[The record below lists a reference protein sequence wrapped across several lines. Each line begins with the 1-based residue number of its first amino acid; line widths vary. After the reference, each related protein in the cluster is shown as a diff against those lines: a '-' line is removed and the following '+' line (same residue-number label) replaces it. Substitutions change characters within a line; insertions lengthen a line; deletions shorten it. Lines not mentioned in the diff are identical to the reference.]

1 MKKKIFVTFVF
12 LFSAIVPAFS
22 QDYSIPKTSFE
33 YQSHY
38 DSGIRGYSGAV
49 YCDNTSQGLTGYKV
63 HSTRWSNCISKNVK
77 NLQGFTGKMS
87 KTQSQLIKDALDE
100 FELDVGDIYSVGFY
114 DDSYSPVDYYGITVE
129 ITKVNSDGSYGYTW
143 WGFLFSDREKHPANY
158 SSLTGF

>member
-1 MKKKIFVTFVF
+1 MKKKIFVIFVF
-12 LFSAIVPAFS
+12 LLSAIVPAFS

-38 DSGIRGYSGAV
+38 DSVIRGYSGAV
-49 YCDNTSQGLTGYKV
+49 YCGNTSQGLTGYKV

-87 KTQSQLIKDALDE
+87 KAQSQLIKDALDQ

-114 DDSYSPVDYYGITVE
+114 KSSPDYYGITVE
-129 ITKVNSDGSYGYTW
+129 ITKVNSDGSYGYSW
-143 WGFLFSDREKHPANY
+143 WGFLYSDSEKHPDSWVSP
-158 SSLTGF
+158 SSGF

>member
-12 LFSAIVPAFS
+12 LLSAIVPAFS

-49 YCDNTSQGLTGYKV
+49 YCGNTSQGLTGYKV
-63 HSTRWSNCISKNVK
+63 HSTRWSNCISKNVQ
-77 NLQGFTGKMS
+77 NLQGFSGKMS

-114 DDSYSPVDYYGITVE
+114 KNYSADYYGITVE
-129 ITKVNSDGSYGYTW
+129 ITEVNSDGSYGYQY
-143 WGFLFSDREKHPANY
+143 WGFLYSDSEKHPDSWVSP
-158 SSLTGF
+158 SSGF

>member
-1 MKKKIFVTFVF
+1 MTDHRNSLCQSGEITSGKIIFRLTWP
-12 LFSAIVPAFS
+12 L
-22 QDYSIPKTSFE
+22 
-33 YQSHY
+33 
-38 DSGIRGYSGAV
+38 RG
-49 YCDNTSQGLTGYKV
+49 NTSQGLTGYKV

-129 ITKVNSDGSYGYTW
+129 ITKVNSNGSIGYTW
-143 WGFLFSDREKHPANY
+143 WGFLYSDREKHPGSY
-158 SSLTGF
+158 SWSYGGL

>member
-12 LFSAIVPAFS
+12 LFSAIVSAFS

-49 YCDNTSQGLTGYKV
+49 YCGNTSQGLSGYKV
-63 HSTRWSNCISKNVK
+63 HSTRWSNCISKNVQ
-77 NLQGFTGKMS
+77 NLQGFSGKMS
-87 KTQSQLIKDALDE
+87 KTQSQLIKDALDQ

-114 DDSYSPVDYYGITVE
+114 KSSPDYYGITVE
-129 ITKVNSDGSYGYTW
+129 ITKVNSDGSYGYQYL
-143 WGFLFSDREKHPANY
+143 GFLYSDSEKHPDSWVSP
-158 SSLTGF
+158 SSGF